1 MSNIHRHT
9 ECLAYRL
16 LEHTHRIVIWIYEY
30 MNIFQYI
37 YSYREMKKRA
47 FRMPIVLEPC
57 IIYVGW
63 LRLVRLLQII
73 EVSFAEYRLFNRAL
87 LQKRRIIFRMPIVL
101 ESCIIHM
108 GWLRLVRLLQIIGLF
123 CRISSP

>member
-1 MSNIHRHT
+1 
-9 ECLAYRL
+9 
-16 LEHTHRIVIWIYEY
+16 
-30 MNIFQYI
+30 
-37 YSYREMKKRA
+37 MKKRA
-47 FRMPIVLEPC
+47 FHMPIVLEPC

-101 ESCIIHM
+101 EPCIIHM
-108 GWLRLVRLLQIIGLF
+108 GWLRLEGSIK
-123 CRISSP
+123 S